1 MTETYDII
9 GRVERLRDDPTS
21 SVPSFQGVLL
31 AALGL
36 LESVRIA
43 EEQASYAA
51 ISLAQRESVL
61 ALVAETEATVAAL
74 RSIASRPQDLPRPGQ
89 AHTAASWWYALAEST
104 QIIESAIDRMSYV
117 VSGQPKGS
125 AVRGLVTEI
134 LKVLRGHHRL
144 LIGEATRW
152 IDG

>member
-1 MTETYDII
+1 MIETYDIV
-9 GRVERLRDDPTS
+9 GRVERLRDDESS
-21 SVPSFQGVLL
+21 SVPAFQGVLV
-31 AALGL
+31 AALSL
-36 LESVRIA
+36 LERVRLA

-51 ISLAQRESVL
+51 ISLAQREKVL
-61 ALVAETEATVAAL
+61 ALLAETDATVAAL
-74 RSIASRPQDLPRPGQ
+74 RSIASRPQDLPRPGAAQ
-89 AHTAASWWYALAEST
+89 TAASWWYALAEVT
-104 QIIESAIDRMSYV
+104 QVIESAIDRLSYV

-144 LIGEATRW
+144 LLGEATRW